1 MGPSKKYAT
10 CIMACFTPFNFAHFV
25 NLTLTLPLWYSLNFT
40 EELWNER
47 EDFLRVWLLQGITL
61 QQRKWKT
68 TSLDTIEFLD
78 THTHMLGIQPT
89 LTNSGIIL
97 FLPKYYIIILDTLVD
112 SLLEALFLL
121 LDVML
126 SGLHGKPRRN

>member
-1 MGPSKKYAT
+1 MFHPIQLCT
-10 CIMACFTPFNFAHFV
+10 LCQFNSNTSPV
-25 NLTLTLPLWYSLNFT
+25 IFT
-40 EELWNER
+40 ELHRGAMEWER
-47 EDFLRVWLLQGITL
+47 FFACVAASGYHV
-61 QQRKWKT
+61 T
-68 TSLDTIEFLD
+68 TKEMKNHIFRHNRIFRH

-97 FLPKYYIIILDTLVD
+97 FLPKYYIIISDTLVD